1 MVDGESSTLP
11 VSEKLQRLRQ
21 YSSNFKS
28 GAFQHQDMTAHPDY
42 VLQERELGWPRNT
55 YSADRP
61 TGSLYKKSI
70 DDEDPFYLS
79 LFVPGSAQ
87 AGIPSARSFFI
98 TRDVAKPEANVV
110 DWAMDPSQDLF
121 AIVDMTQVTYQEAA
135 DGK

>member
-11 VSEKLQRLRQ
+11 VSDKLQRLRQ

-28 GAFQHQDMTAHPDY
+28 GAFQHEEMSAHPDY
-42 VLQERELGWPRNT
+42 VLQERELGWPRNA

-61 TGSLYKKSI
+61 TSSLYKKSNN
-70 DDEDPFYLS
+70 DEDPFYLS

-110 DWAMDPSQDLF
+110 DWVMDASQNLF
-121 AIVDMTQVTYQEAA
+121 AIVNMTQVTYQEAA